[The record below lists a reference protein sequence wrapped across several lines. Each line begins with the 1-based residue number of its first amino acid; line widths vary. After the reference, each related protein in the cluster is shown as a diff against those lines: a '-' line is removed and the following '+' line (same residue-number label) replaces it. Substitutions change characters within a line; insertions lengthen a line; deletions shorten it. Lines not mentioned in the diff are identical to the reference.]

1 MMLLKWY
8 TYVGAFLY
16 RIQVPNAFGGRAG
29 LEVDASHAF
38 PQDVLA
44 ATILVEGGSR
54 DGGQELEPAEKW
66 DSPCSAAV
74 IA

>member
-8 TYVGAFLY
+8 TFVGAFLY
-16 RIQVPNAFGGRAG
+16 RLHVPNAFGERAG
-29 LEVDASHAF
+29 LEVDASRVF

-44 ATILVEGGSR
+44 ATILVEGGSI

-66 DSPCSAAV
+66 DLTCSV
-74 IA
+74 VVTS

>member
-1 MMLLKWY
+1 M
-8 TYVGAFLY
+8 
-16 RIQVPNAFGGRAG
+16 PNAFGGRAG

-66 DSPCSAAV
+66 DSPCSVAV